1 MISASLKGK
10 KILVTDVLHF
20 AGPGLTKGLV
30 ELGATVLCHDDDFQD
45 SEKRQVFVDENPVAL
60 IAEATDAKALAA
72 EALERLGEVD
82 VLINNDAYPA
92 PRIPVDE
99 IKPEDLRGAFER
111 LVFRGFELTGALV
124 PHMKERGSGRVIF
137 VTSAGPISGIPDYT
151 IYASARSAVNGMI
164 KSLAME
170 LGPHGISVNAI
181 APNYLAN
188 PDYYPPELMAK
199 PGVAEK
205 ILKRIPLGR
214 LGEQEE
220 AAALIAFLAGD
231 HSGFVTGQV
240 IPFAGGW
247 A

>member
-1 MISASLKGK
+1 MISASLEGK
-10 KILVTDVLHF
+10 KILITDALHF
-20 AGPGLTKGLV
+20 TGPGTTKGLA
-30 ELGATVLCHDDDFQD
+30 ELGATLLCHDHGFGD
-45 SEKRQVFVDENPVAL
+45 SGERDAFAAQNPGLL
-60 IAEATDAKALAA
+60 IAEATETKALAE
-72 EALERLGEVD
+72 EALDRMDRVD

-92 PRIPVDE
+92 PRLTIDE
-99 IKPEDLRGAFER
+99 IRPDDLRAAFER

-124 PHMKERGSGRVIF
+124 PQMKERGNGRVIF

-151 IYASARSAVNGMI
+151 VYASARSAVNGMI

-181 APNYLAN
+181 APNYLEN

-214 LGEQEE
+214 LGDQEE

>member
-1 MISASLKGK
+1 MTAPSLNGK
-10 KILVTDVLHF
+10 KILITDVLHF
-20 AGPGLTKGLV
+20 VGPGTTKALC
-30 ELGATVLCHDDDFQD
+30 ELGAEVFCHDDAFENADARA
-45 SEKRQVFVDENPVAL
+45 SFVAQNPDMKV
-60 IAEATDAKALAA
+60 AEAKQAKDLAA
-72 EALERLGEVD
+72 EALERMGQVD

-92 PRIPVDE
+92 PNIPIDQAT
-99 IKPEDLRGAFER
+99 PDDMRGALEH
-111 LVFRGFELTGALV
+111 LVVRGFELTGALV
-124 PHMKERGSGRVIF
+124 PQMKERKAGRIIF
-137 VTSAGPISGIPDYT
+137 VTSAGPIGGIPGYT
-151 IYASARSAVNGMI
+151 IYAAARSAANGMI

-170 LGPHGISVNAI
+170 LGPHGISVNAV
-181 APNYLAN
+181 APNYLDN

-214 LGEQEE
+214 LGHQEE

-231 HSGFVTGQV
+231 QSGFVTGQV

>member
-1 MISASLKGK
+1 MISASLEGK
-10 KILVTDVLHF
+10 KILITDALHF
-20 AGPGLTKGLV
+20 TGPGTTKGLA
-30 ELGATVLCHDDDFQD
+30 ELGATLLCHDHGFGD
-45 SEKRQVFVDENPVAL
+45 SGEREAFAAQNPGLL
-60 IAEATDAKALAA
+60 IAEATETKALAE
-72 EALERLGEVD
+72 EALDRMDRVD

-92 PRIPVDE
+92 PRLTIDE
-99 IKPEDLRGAFER
+99 IRPDDLRAAFER

-124 PHMKERGSGRVIF
+124 PQMKERGNGRVIF

-151 IYASARSAVNGMI
+151 VYASARSAVNGMI

-181 APNYLAN
+181 APNYLEN

-214 LGEQEE
+214 LGDQEE

>member
-1 MISASLKGK
+1 MISASLEGK
-10 KILVTDVLHF
+10 KILITDALHF
-20 AGPGLTKGLV
+20 TGPGTTKGLA
-30 ELGATVLCHDDDFQD
+30 ELGATLLCHDHGFGD
-45 SEKRQVFVDENPVAL
+45 SGEREAFAAQNPGLL
-60 IAEATDAKALAA
+60 IAEATETKALAE
-72 EALERLGEVD
+72 EALDRMDRVD

-92 PRIPVDE
+92 PRLTIDE
-99 IKPEDLRGAFER
+99 IRPDDLRAAFER

-124 PHMKERGSGRVIF
+124 PQMKERGNGRVIF

-151 IYASARSAVNGMI
+151 VYASARSAVNGMI

-170 LGPHGISVNAI
+170 LGPYGISVNAI
-181 APNYLAN
+181 APNYLEN

-214 LGEQEE
+214 LGDQEE

>member
-1 MISASLKGK
+1 MISASLEGK
-10 KILVTDVLHF
+10 KILITDALHF
-20 AGPGLTKGLV
+20 TGPGTTKGLA
-30 ELGATVLCHDDDFQD
+30 ELGATMLCHDHGFQD
-45 SEKRQVFVDENPVAL
+45 ADKREAFAGENPDLL
-60 IAEATDAKALAA
+60 IAEATETQALAE
-72 EALERLGEVD
+72 EALDRMDRVD

-92 PRIPVDE
+92 PRLPIDE
-99 IKPEDLRGAFER
+99 IKPDDLRAAFER

-124 PHMKERGSGRVIF
+124 PHMKERGNGRVIF

-181 APNYLAN
+181 APNYLEN

-205 ILKRIPLGR
+205 ILSRIPLGR
-214 LGEQEE
+214 LGDQEE

>member
-1 MISASLKGK
+1 MISASLTGK
-10 KILVTDVLHF
+10 KILITDALHF
-20 AGPGLTKGLV
+20 TGPGAVKGLV
-30 ELGATVLCHDDDFQD
+30 ELGATLMCHDDDFQNAD
-45 SEKRQVFVDENPVAL
+45 KRAEFAAENRDVIVAETTDPVAL
-60 IAEATDAKALAA
+60 AGEAIQ
-72 EALERLGEVD
+72 RMGEVD

-92 PRIPVDE
+92 PRLPIDE
-99 IKPEDLRGAFER
+99 ADPDDMRKALER
-111 LVFRGFELTGALV
+111 LVVRGFTLTGALV
-124 PHMKERGSGRVIF
+124 PQMKKRGSGRVIF
-137 VTSAGPISGIPDYT
+137 VTSAGPLGGIPDYT
-151 IYASARSAVNGMI
+151 IYATARSATNGMI

-181 APNYLAN
+181 APNYLEN

-205 ILKRIPLGR
+205 ILGRIPLKR
-214 LGEQEE
+214 LGDQEE
-220 AAALIAFLAGD
+220 AAALLAFLAGD